1 MKRKSQILNFKYIVV
16 LGSALLLSVAAWF
29 IFFAKESAPDFTAY
43 AAGPERKTAF
53 FNYFTPIIVDINEQ
67 LASDRLQIK
76 KVCDKGN
83 GDVASL
89 ESYLTKYRVDDA
101 DLKQESACQV
111 LLRRADVVPVSLALA
126 QAANESAWG
135 TSRFAKQGNNFFGQW
150 CFTEGCGIVPQSR
163 DKGKAHEVADFRSP
177 SGSVESYALN
187 LNSHDAYR
195 PLRVIR
201 QTLREKNEAV
211 TGLALSYG
219 LNKYSER
226 GEEYGKELRE
236 MINFNKLGQLDTF

>member
-1 MKRKSQILNFKYIVV
+1 M
-16 LGSALLLSVAAWF
+16 LGSVLLLSVAVWF

-53 FNYFTPIIVDINEQ
+53 FNYFTPIIVDVNKQ
-67 LASDRLQIK
+67 LAADRRQIQK
-76 KVCDKGN
+76 ICDKGN
-83 GDVASL
+83 SDAASL
-89 ESYLTKYRVDDA
+89 ESYLSKYRIDDA
-101 DLKQESACQV
+101 DLQQESACQL

-150 CFTEGCGIVPQSR
+150 CFTKGCGIVPQSR

-177 SGSVESYALN
+177 ADSVESYALN

-211 TGLALSYG
+211 TGLALSFG

-236 MINFNKLGQLDTF
+236 MINFNKLNQFDTL